1 MLMQFTVANYR
12 SIKDPVTLSLV
23 ASSDSE
29 HPGNC
34 MVAED
39 GAGLRLLKSA
49 AIYGA
54 NAAGK
59 SNLVK
64 ALAFMRSFVLG
75 SSREGQR
82 GTAIGVVPF
91 RLEAEAAAEPSE
103 FEVMLAVGGR
113 RYVYGFTADGER
125 VHEECLTEVAR
136 KPRTLFSRTPDGRIR
151 FGEHWRGGRKTLEGL
166 TRPNALFLSVAGQF
180 NNETV
185 TPVLDWFLSG
195 LHVVPDGLSPT
206 PRARLANRTTAEGAS
221 FAARLSSLAQVADL
235 AIDRI
240 ELVSDE
246 YDVDG
251 SEDRTIS
258 RRELL
263 EVREASPAPWGEWVS
278 VPAFRAIHVTEEGTE
293 VTLDLTEES
302 AGTQRIVEL
311 ADPWF
316 QVIDAGGTL
325 LVDEIER
332 SLHPL
337 LARYLIQVMHDSAA
351 GQLVFTTHNTE
362 LLDLKLLRRDQ
373 VWFVEKD
380 RAAASH
386 LRSLWDYHALKG
398 ENVRRGY
405 LEGRY
410 GATPIIGGDDPW
422 SPGR

>member
-1 MLMQFTVANYR
+1 MLIQFTVANYR

-34 MVAED
+34 MVAD
-39 GAGLRLLKSA
+39 DATDLRLLKSA

-64 ALAFMRSFVLG
+64 ALALMRSFVLG

-82 GTAIGVVPF
+82 GDPIPVVPF
-91 RLEAEAAAEPSE
+91 RLDPMCIDQPSE
-103 FEVMLAVGGR
+103 FEVVLAVGGR
-113 RYVYGFTADGER
+113 RFVYGFTADRER
-125 VHEECLTEVAR
+125 VHEEWLTEVVR
-136 KPRTLFSRTPDGRIR
+136 KPRMLFSRTPDGRIR
-151 FGEHWRGGRKTLEGL
+151 FGEHWRGGRKTLEAQ
-166 TRPNALFLSVAGQF
+166 TRPNALFLSVAGQL
-180 NNETV
+180 NNDTV
-185 TPVLDWFLSG
+185 APVLDWFRWG

-206 PRARLANRTTAEGAS
+206 PRARLANRTTGEGAP
-221 FAARLSSLAQVADL
+221 FAARLSSLVQVADL

-246 YDVDG
+246 SGGEGGEDG
-251 SEDRTIS
+251 TIT
-258 RRELL
+258 RRQLL
-263 EVREASPAPWGEWVS
+263 EVRETSRGPRGGWVS
-278 VPAFRAIHVTEEGTE
+278 VPAFRAIHVTEEGAEITI
-293 VTLDLTEES
+293 DLSEES

-332 SLHPL
+332 SLHPS
-337 LARYLIQVMHDSAA
+337 LARYLVQAVQGSSAA
-351 GQLVFTTHNTE
+351 QLVFTTHNTE
-362 LLDLKLLRRDQ
+362 FLDLTLLRRDQ
-373 VWFVEKD
+373 VWLVEKD
-380 RAAASH
+380 RTAATH
-386 LRSLWDYHALKG
+386 LRSLWDFHALKG

-405 LEGRY
+405 LKGRY

-422 SPGR
+422 SPER